1 MLFIDASVAVAIIT
15 RKEEAD
21 ALMDRLEKEG
31 GPFYVSA
38 VMKVEASISIARRL
52 AGPGKPA
59 TSDMVATAR
68 RLVNQFTADL
78 EARDVPIAN
87 DVANKALDAGNSSAR
102 SSTMQPASTWAI
114 VSLTPA
120 RQQARPGSPT
130 RATISSIPISV
141 GDHLPLMGSLPF
153 TLNRR

>member
-68 RLVNQFTADL
+68 RLVNQFIADL

-87 DVANKALDAGNSSAR
+87 DVANKALDAAQQFGKIVNHAAR
-102 SSTMQPASTWAI
+102 LNMGDCCAYACATAS
-114 VSLTPA
+114 
-120 RQQARPGSPT
+120 QT
-130 RATISSIPISV
+130 RVAYK
-141 GDHLPLMGSLPF
+141 GDDFIHTDIGW
-153 TLNRR
+153 